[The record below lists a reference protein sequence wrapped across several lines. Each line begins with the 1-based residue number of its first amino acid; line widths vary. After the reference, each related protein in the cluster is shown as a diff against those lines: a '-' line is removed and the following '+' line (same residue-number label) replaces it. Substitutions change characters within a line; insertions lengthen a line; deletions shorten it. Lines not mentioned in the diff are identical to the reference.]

1 MASDVR
7 AQQRDEQRRCL
18 VSTLAISSTDYHDEI
33 GLADQ
38 PCLSKSTCHTL
49 ITSSPAHA
57 KAAHPKLSPR
67 FARTEEDK
75 FDVGNAAHQLVL
87 EGDAG
92 VWVVNEDSWRSGNA
106 KEAKAYARSMGKI
119 PLLSKYWDAVQEM
132 AEAIWEQLPFFD
144 TPGLFTAGKPE
155 QTIVWVEN
163 GVTWKARLDW
173 LKDDLSACHDLK
185 TTGRSA
191 SPEAWSKSMV
201 GIGADLQHVIYR
213 RGMKA
218 VYGVDIP
225 LTFVVVETS
234 APYAMCTFELSP
246 AAIALAEQKVDFA
259 AETWKRCLAADS
271 WPAYPTKVV
280 HVEPAAWAENQ
291 WFERTYRDEVA
302 A

>member
-1 MASDVR
+1 MSPVVQAT
-7 AQQRDEQRRCL
+7 AN
-18 VSTLAISSTDYHDEI
+18 DYH
-33 GLADQ
+33 ADLVDTYQ
-38 PCLSKSTCHTL
+38 PCLSKSIAHTL

-57 KAAHPKLSPR
+57 QSAHPKLNPKFQR
-67 FARTEEDK
+67 HDEDR
-75 FDVGNAAHQLVL
+75 FDVGTCVHQLIL

-92 VWVVNEDSWRSGNA
+92 VWVVNENDWRTKAA
-106 KEAKAYARSMGKI
+106 KEARDYARSMGKI
-119 PLLSKYWDAVQEM
+119 PLLGKHWDAVQEM

-144 TPGLFTAGKPE
+144 TPGLFTAGTPE

-201 GIGADLQHVIYR
+201 SIGADLQHVIYR

-234 APYAMCTFELSP
+234 APYAMCTFELAP
-246 AAIALAEQKVDFA
+246 AAVALAEQKVDFA

-271 WPAYPTKVV
+271 WPSYPTKVV